1 MFFDNATIA
10 EKLSHSCPY
19 CEAVFATKVRLQ
31 KHKLWNH
38 PERVTMETKSGVT
51 SNTKSDP
58 KSEPKQKKSPVKGN
72 AKKSLIASGHDL
84 CSTLPSLD
92 SR

>member
-1 MFFDNATIA
+1 MILFCVGRGLSLNPLSSCLRLFQATVA

-38 PERVTMETKSGVT
+38 PDRVNMEPKDEQAKLQKTPVK
-51 SNTKSDP
+51 SNTK
-58 KSEPKQKKSPVKGN
+58 K
-72 AKKSLIASGHDL
+72 
-84 CSTLPSLD
+84 
-92 SR
+92 R